1 VDNGFWSNIFK
12 MKGGSGGPYVQGW
25 NAVFFPYSK
34 NGKKNTYMSKW
45 QGEKHFSGIRPD
57 FVTWGF
63 SKAPFIWEYFEEK
76 FQMNF
81 LGGFVGVSQDPDT
94 KALKPEIG
102 WLVGEQEKE
111 EEDPTVPIK
120 NIAII

>member
-1 VDNGFWSNIFK
+1 
-12 MKGGSGGPYVQGW
+12 
-25 NAVFFPYSK
+25 
-34 NGKKNTYMSKW
+34 
-45 QGEKHFSGIRPD
+45 
-57 FVTWGF
+57 
-63 SKAPFIWEYFEEK
+63 
-76 FQMNF
+76 MNF

-120 NIAII
+120 NIADI